1 MKIKKKRLEVIV
13 HNLLDVLY
21 DEIMCNETYF
31 DTLKEDIGLS
41 NEEIQELD
49 SEIYNRIVIELGASI
64 WN

>member
-1 MKIKKKRLEVIV
+1 MSIKKKRLETIV

-31 DTLKEDIGLS
+31 NTLQNEVGLS
-41 NEEIQELD
+41 NDEIKELD
-49 SEIYNRIVIELGASI
+49 NEIYQRIVIELGANI

>member
-1 MKIKKKRLEVIV
+1 MSIKKKRLEVIV

-31 DTLKEDIGLS
+31 NCLENEVGMLK
-41 NEEIQELD
+41 NEIKELD
-49 SEIYNRIVIELGASI
+49 PDIYQRIVIELGANV

>member
-1 MKIKKKRLEVIV
+1 MSIKKKRLEVIV

-31 DTLKEDIGLS
+31 NTLKDDIGMS
-41 NEEIQELD
+41 NDEIKELD
-49 SEIYNRIVIELGASI
+49 NEIYKRIVIELGVNV

>member
-1 MKIKKKRLEVIV
+1 MNIKKKRLEVIV

-31 DTLKEDIGLS
+31 NCLEDEVGMS
-41 NEEIQELD
+41 KDEIKELD
-49 SEIYNRIVIELGASI
+49 PDIYQRIVIELGANV

>member
-1 MKIKKKRLEVIV
+1 MSIKKKRLEVII

-31 DTLKEDIGLS
+31 NCLQ
-41 NEEIQELD
+41 NECGMSIQEIKELD
-49 SEIYNRIVIELGASI
+49 NPIYQRIVVELGSEI

>member
-21 DEIMCNETYF
+21 DEIMCNDIYYK
-31 DTLKEDIGLS
+31 TLEECVGLS
-41 NEEIQELD
+41 EEEIKELD
-49 SEIYNRIVIELGASI
+49 NEIYNRVIIELGANK

>member
-1 MKIKKKRLEVIV
+1 MYIERQRLQDIV

-31 DTLKEDIGLS
+31 KTLWEDVGLS
-41 NEEIQELD
+41 RNEIKELD
-49 SEIYNRIVIELGASI
+49 PEIYQRIVVELGADI

>member
-49 SEIYNRIVIELGASI
+49 SDIYNRIVIELGASI